1 MEILELKKEMDELRR
16 PEMVE
21 ESMNLRKPI

>member
-16 PEMVE
+16 SEMVE